1 MKEKFL
7 EYGITITDEQQEK
20 FENYYRLLTFYNDRF
35 NITAITEKNEV
46 IEKHFIDS
54 CLGNKLLTK
63 GLLIDVGAGGGFPS
77 IPLKILNP
85 ELKMVLLEAT
95 GKKCE
100 FLREVVKELNLLDV
114 EVINGRAEDLA
125 KTNKRESFDFCVARA
140 VARLNTLSEYC
151 MPFIKVGGSFIAY
164 KGDATE
170 ELNEAQNAIKILGGK
185 VDKVLNLTLN
195 GAKRDIIKIDKIKST
210 DKKYPRGNGK
220 ERKNPL
226 WKT

>member
-226 WKT
+226 

>member
-1 MKEKFL
+1 
-7 EYGITITDEQQEK
+7 
-20 FENYYRLLTFYNDRF
+20 
-35 NITAITEKNEV
+35 
-46 IEKHFIDS
+46 
-54 CLGNKLLTK
+54 
-63 GLLIDVGAGGGFPS
+63 
-77 IPLKILNP
+77 
-85 ELKMVLLEAT
+85 MVLLEAT

-125 KTNKRESFDFCVARA
+125 KTDKRESFDFCVARA

-164 KGDATE
+164 KGDAKE

-195 GAKRDIIKIDKIKST
+195 GAKRDIIKIDKIKNT

-226 WKT
+226 

>member
-1 MKEKFL
+1 MKEKFFT
-7 EYGITITDEQQEK
+7 YGITISDEQQEK

-54 CLGNKLLTK
+54 CLGHKLLTK

-125 KTNKRESFDFCVARA
+125 KTDKRESFDFCVARA

-151 MPFIKVGGSFIAY
+151 MPFVKVGGSFIAY

-195 GAKRDIIKIDKIKST
+195 GAKRDIVKIDKIKNT
-210 DKKYPRGNGK
+210 EKKYPRGNGK

-226 WKT
+226 